1 MLNMSIIR
9 FIVMYRFQESWIY
22 KFCRVEMGRSGIFDN
37 MFFVI
42 NLVFIFIKCKTFVG
56 MIALV
61 ISLMGCRMLRISSD
75 IFRVMH
81 LWR

>member
-1 MLNMSIIR
+1 
-9 FIVMYRFQESWIY
+9 
-22 KFCRVEMGRSGIFDN
+22 MGRSGIFDN

-42 NLVFIFIKCKTFVG
+42 DLFFFIKRKTFVG

-61 ISLMGCRMLRISSD
+61 ISLMGCGMLRMSSD

>member
-1 MLNMSIIR
+1 M
-9 FIVMYRFQESWIY
+9 
-22 KFCRVEMGRSGIFDN
+22 KMGRSGIFDN

-42 NLVFIFIKCKTFVG
+42 DLVFFFIKHKTFVG

-61 ISLMGCRMLRISSD
+61 ISLMGCGMLRMSSD

-81 LWR
+81 LQR